1 MATSHV
7 SPDLQNGIISN
18 PHDPTIRSTFRLA
31 SLRPT
36 ILVPA
41 SPRDD
46 HIHVAANQIGCE
58 VGQSLDVPLSPSIL
72 DDQVLALDPAELA

>member
-1 MATSHV
+1 MAQRRRYLGMVTSRV

-46 HIHVAANQIGCE
+46 RWEMG
-58 VGQSLDVPLSPSIL
+58 
-72 DDQVLALDPAELA
+72 